1 MAARRKCC
9 VSKENSSFFY
19 AQQALPEDTGELN
32 PPVCRERMLC
42 QGIQVHFK
50 SYNIFIPNIPFG
62 NGQSATGFIA
72 APWTHNFN
80 AGWDLGVLLAEDGKQ
95 RKKKSSQN
103 QRGLQIQ
110 PQKMRGFQNPPQKQ
124 SGLKGRR
131 MGRKRKKSKRV
142 YGTQLTPDLRSRD
155 RSEPPVGIQLW
166 RLWARFPKGQF
177 SFF

>member
-103 QRGLQIQ
+103 QRGFQIQ
-110 PQKMRGFQNPPQKQ
+110 PPKMRGLQTHPKT
-124 SGLKGRR
+124 
-131 MGRKRKKSKRV
+131 RV
-142 YGTQLTPDLRSRD
+142 
-155 RSEPPVGIQLW
+155 V
-166 RLWARFPKGQF
+166 
-177 SFF
+177 